1 MLDKYYSV
9 KDVSELFNVE
19 EQIVMQWI
27 LDDKL
32 TAVNL
37 GGNIVRI
44 GENELLNFF
53 YVSHY
58 WRTWSNEHLDV

>member
-37 GGNIVRI
+37 GGNMLRV
-44 GENELLNFF
+44 GENELLNF
-53 YVSHY
+53 YYISHD
-58 WRTWSNEHLDV
+58 WRTWSNESMDL